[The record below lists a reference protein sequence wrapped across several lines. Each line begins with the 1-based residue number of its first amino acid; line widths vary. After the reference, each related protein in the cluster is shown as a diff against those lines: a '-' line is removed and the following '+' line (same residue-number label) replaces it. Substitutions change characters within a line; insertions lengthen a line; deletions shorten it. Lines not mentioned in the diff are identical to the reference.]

1 MKLLIK
7 IRKLRIIKKMLE
19 QQNNLSNE
27 VQKELKVIYLTKLRD
42 KMKVNLLLKR
52 FKVVAK
58 H

>member
-1 MKLLIK
+1 
-7 IRKLRIIKKMLE
+7 MLE